1 MQTKSKLTRRMVAA
15 MVLLTVALGLAHAGA
30 DRTASDD
37 AIVKAVLET
46 NAEMTK
52 AANRLDADAF
62 FTYILD
68 TDQCV
73 IIQNGKV
80 FKTRQE
86 ALEAVK
92 RGFMGFSKIDRRFD
106 NPQVTVIAPDVALL
120 ASEGTVTATLSDGQ
134 SRETRFAV
142 SLIFVRR
149 DGQWKVLHGHYSMP
163 VRM

>member
-1 MQTKSKLTRRMVAA
+1 MQTKSTLARRIVSAV
-15 MVLLTVALGLAHAGA
+15 VLLTVAVALAQAGS

-46 NAEMTK
+46 NAKMTK
-52 AANRLDADAF
+52 ASNSLDIDAF
-62 FTYILD
+62 FAYIVD
-68 TDQCV
+68 SDQCV

-92 RGFMGFSKIDRRFD
+92 RGTLGLTKVDRQFD
-106 NPQVTVIAPDVALL
+106 NPQVTVISPDVALL

-134 SRETRFAV
+134 TRESRFAV

-149 DGQWKVLHGHYSMP
+149 DGQWKLLQGHYSVP